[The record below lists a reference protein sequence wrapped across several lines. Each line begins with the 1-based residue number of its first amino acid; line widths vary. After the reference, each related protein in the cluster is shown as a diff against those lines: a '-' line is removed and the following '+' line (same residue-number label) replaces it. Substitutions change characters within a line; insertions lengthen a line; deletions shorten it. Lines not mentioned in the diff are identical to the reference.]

1 MIGNETR
8 SWDQPPVL
16 STVVCIWL
24 SGAVASAAGAFLVF
38 PQSAAVDP
46 NAYRLLQLAVYAFLG
61 GAVLRSLLP
70 HLARLELS
78 YASAA
83 GSLAVGGLVGEAIY
97 RVGVHVV
104 AHAAPAQSPAINPII
119 WSGSLLSLVG
129 SIAGLAVSY
138 QAVVMLSTRVAA
150 AGQPEPE
157 LEAHEDRPPLAEEPR
172 VEAPL
177 APAGEGW
184 LEVALAR
191 TQEAVED
198 ACREIGNAPPG
209 AAAGVAM
216 DALAELA
223 TCARILDH
231 PSTRDSDVRKA
242 VAELTRH
249 LETFQNSLA
258 DIVAD
263 PTANGA
269 MHVYQPGA
277 FNASTADVSS
287 TGGRLRYELERADG
301 LAELRAAF
309 ARLESL
315 GVLERR

>member
-8 SWDQPPVL
+8 SREQPPVL
-16 STVVCIWL
+16 STVVCLWL
-24 SGAVASAAGAFLVF
+24 SGAVAAAAEAFLVL
-38 PQSAAVDP
+38 PQGGAVDP
-46 NAYRLLQLAVYAFLG
+46 SAYRLLQLAFYAFLG
-61 GAVLRSLLP
+61 GAVLRGLLP
-70 HLARLELS
+70 RLAGLDLS
-78 YASAA
+78 YVAAA

-97 RVGVHVV
+97 RVGIHVV
-104 AHAAPAQSPAINPII
+104 SHAAPAQSPAINPII
-119 WSGSLLSLVG
+119 WSGSLFSLVG

-138 QAVVMLSTRVAA
+138 PAVVMLATRVAA
-150 AGQPEPE
+150 TGQPEPRAE
-157 LEAHEDRPPLAEEPR
+157 PHEDRLPLAEEPR

-191 TQEAVED
+191 TREAVEN

-216 DALAELA
+216 NALAELA

-231 PSTRDSDVRKA
+231 PSTRDSEVRKA

-287 TGGRLRYELERADG
+287 TGGRLRYELERAEG
-301 LAELRAAF
+301 LAEVRATF